1 MNMIRCCLACC
12 HRFIKFMN
20 KNAYIQVALTGKN
33 FCDSGMNAMALA
45 LKNSGSFIITNG
57 IGSFIGLL
65 GKLSISLGNVL
76 IAYLVLTKT

>member
-45 LKNSGSFIITNG
+45 LKH
-57 IGSFIGLL
+57 
-65 GKLSISLGNVL
+65 SLKAQGE
-76 IAYLVLTKT
+76 